1 MSASKMFKVE
11 MDGIG
16 WKLDDYASQVG
27 ETTEQACLRY
37 GVAVARSLATL
48 TKPTRSTAGRRKK
61 AAAAAMRR
69 VVEPMGARD
78 FNKLRKQAKPRVKL
92 GGQWYAFDKRRLIED
107 DRQLWRVIENNRVN
121 GKTKKRPPQTRYI
134 CKQATFN
141 KVATRRAKLWGAAKG
156 AWIGAGQEIARRE
169 KGIDRLSIGK
179 NFLSWTQK
187 HTRKGSGKQVGK
199 GDWTTAILQN
209 NTTGAA
215 KNEGLSRSS
224 VMKALHLGRKATFG
238 YYRARLSAMKVK
250 GKGGR

>member
-1 MSASKMFKVE
+1 MSAARMFEV
-11 MDGIG
+11 DVS
-16 WKLDDYASQVG
+16 DVG
-27 ETTEQACLRY
+27 EKLHMLAEEINETSTQSTVRLGVGAARALAQATEPR
-37 GVAVARSLATL
+37 
-48 TKPTRSTAGRRKK
+48 KSTVGSRKK
-61 AAAAAMRR
+61 KAAAAMRR

-250 GKGGR
+250 GKGGK